1 MLKKTNPQEAYKIL
15 EQENNAV
22 LVDVRSTMEYSFVG
36 HPLNAIHVPIKEP
49 PSWDLQPGFVEIVR
63 ASLAAHMPDNNQPND
78 VPVLMLCRSGQRS
91 ALAGEMLIK
100 DGFTNVYNVHEGF
113 EGDKDE
119 NGHRNTINGWRF
131 HDLPWEQS

>member
-1 MLKKTNPQEAYKIL
+1 MLKNANPLEANMIL
-15 EQENNAV
+15 EQQDNAV

-36 HPLNAIHVPIKEP
+36 HPLAALHIPLKEP
-49 PSWDLQPGFVEIVR
+49 PSWDIQPGFVEKVR
-63 ASLAAHMPDNNQPND
+63 ASLVACMPGNNQLND

-91 ALAGEMLIK
+91 ELAGEMLIK
-100 DGFTNVYNVHEGF
+100 AGFTNVYNVLEGF

-131 HDLPWEQS
+131 HGLSWEQS

>member
-1 MLKKTNPQEAYKIL
+1 MFKKTNPQEAYKVL
-15 EQENNAV
+15 QQENNAV

-36 HPLNAIHVPIKEP
+36 HPINGIHVPIKEP
-49 PSWDLQPGFVEIVR
+49 PSWDLQPGFVETVR
-63 ASLAAHMPDNNQPND
+63 ASLAAQMPDNNQLND

-91 ALAGEMLIK
+91 ELAAEMLIK
-100 DGFTNVYNVHEGF
+100 GGFTNVYNVLEGF
-113 EGDKDE
+113 EGDKDD

>member
-1 MLKKTNPQEAYKIL
+1 MLKKTNPREASKIL

-36 HPLNAIHVPIKEP
+36 HPINGIHVPIKEP
-49 PSWDLQPGFVEIVR
+49 PSWDLQPGFVETVR
-63 ASLAAHMPDNNQPND
+63 ASLAAQMPDNNQLND
-78 VPVLMLCRSGQRS
+78 IPVLMLCRSGQRS

-100 DGFTNVYNVHEGF
+100 DGFTNVYNVLGGF

-131 HDLPWEQS
+131 HGLPWEQS

>member
-1 MLKKTNPQEAYKIL
+1 MLKKINPQEAYKIL
-15 EQENNAV
+15 EQENSAV

-49 PSWDLQPGFVEIVR
+49 PSWDMQLGFVEKVR
-63 ASLAAHMPDNNQPND
+63 AVLAAHMPENNQLND
-78 VPVLMLCRSGQRS
+78 APVLMLCRSGQRS

-100 DGFTNVYNVHEGF
+100 DGFTNVYNVLEGF

>member
-15 EQENNAV
+15 EEQNNAV
-22 LVDVRSTMEYSFVG
+22 LIDVRSTMEYSFVG

-49 PSWDLQPGFVEIVR
+49 PSWDMLSGFVETVR
-63 ASLAAHMPDNNQPND
+63 ASLEAHMPDNNQIND
-78 VPVLMLCRSGQRS
+78 VPILMLCRSGQRS
-91 ALAGEMLIK
+91 ELAGEMLIK
-100 DGFTNVYNVHEGF
+100 DGFTNVYNVLEGF

-131 HDLPWEQS
+131 NGLPWEQS